1 MQTASFAAPF
11 LSATGR
17 RGRARPCFSMLACVT
32 FLSAT
37 PSFAQD
43 ASRAGDSP
51 TSTSASSEP
60 RPRTS
65 LPVVASEQRPRAFI
79 FLMAEHAPGGDYSD
93 ASGGV
98 DISRTRATL
107 DFIMPV
113 SDKGALGVG
122 FLSEYS
128 IYDFDQG
135 SGPTA
140 FGEPWD
146 DTTGQRINLRYSHTL
161 DEQWSLS
168 LAGGVESARETGA
181 SFDDSLLYTLAGG
194 AQYTIN
200 KDLKV
205 GLFAAA
211 QTSLED
217 DTTFFAI
224 PGVEWQFAE
233 QWKLSAG
240 IGRAPGLGVEWQSVD
255 RQWNIGLRTRFESR
269 EFRLA
274 EDNALAPG
282 GVGADRRVPVYLDVD
297 WNLSEQF
304 SLNAM
309 FGMSFEQRLKYQDST
324 GTTLDR
330 TDMDPTPFFSF
341 GVAFRF

>member
-1 MQTASFAAPF
+1 MQVSAFASQFS
-11 LSATGR
+11 SAFGR
-17 RGRARPCFSMLACVT
+17 RGQARPWFAMLA
-32 FLSAT
+32 FMAFMSAT
-37 PSFAQD
+37 PLFAQD
-43 ASRAGDSP
+43 ASRAGDSL
-51 TSTSASSEP
+51 TSASAGSEP

-107 DFIMPV
+107 DLIMPV

-135 SGPTA
+135 SGATA

-146 DTTGQRINLRYSHTL
+146 DTTGQRVNLRYSHTL
-161 DEQWSLS
+161 DEQWSVS
-168 LAGGVESARETGA
+168 VGGGVESARETGA
-181 SFDDSLLYTLAGG
+181 SFEDSLLYTLAGG
-194 AQYTIN
+194 VQSTVS

-205 GLFAAA
+205 GLFAVA

-233 QWKLSAG
+233 QWKFSAG
-240 IGRAPGLGVEWQSVD
+240 IGRAPGVGVEWQSSD
-255 RQWNIGLRTRFESR
+255 RQWNIGVRARFESR

-309 FGMSFEQRLKYQDST
+309 VGVSFEQRLKYQDGV

-330 TDMDPTPFFSF
+330 TDVDPAPFFSF

>member
-1 MQTASFAAPF
+1 MPPSSSAAQF
-11 LSATGR
+11 
-17 RGRARPCFSMLACVT
+17 RAIFFRSPCGIALTIALACVACMT
-32 FLSAT
+32 SA
-37 PSFAQD
+37 PAFAQT
-43 ASRAGDSP
+43 AAREGDS
-51 TSTSASSEP
+51 STSATSTSEP

-65 LPVVASEQRPRAFI
+65 LPVIASEQRPRAFI
-79 FLMAEHAPGGDYSD
+79 FLMAEHAPGADYSD

-98 DISRTRATL
+98 DISRARATL
-107 DFIMPV
+107 DLIMPL
-113 SDKGALGVG
+113 SGKGTLGVG

-135 SGPTA
+135 SGGTA

-146 DTTGQRINLRYSHTL
+146 DTTGQRVNLRYSHTL

-168 LAGGVESARETGA
+168 IGGGVESARETGA

-194 AQYTIN
+194 AQYTIS
-200 KDLKV
+200 KDVKV

-217 DTTFFAI
+217 DASFFAI

-233 QWKLSAG
+233 QWKFSAG
-240 IGRAPGLGVEWQSVD
+240 IGRAPGIGVEWQSAD

-274 EDNALAPG
+274 EDNLLAPG
-282 GVGADRRVPVYLDVD
+282 GVGADRRVPVYLDID

-309 FGMSFEQRLKYQDST
+309 VGVSFEQRLKYQDSG

-330 TDMDPTPFFSF
+330 TDVDPAPFFSF
-341 GVAFRF
+341 GVALRF

>member
-1 MQTASFAAPF
+1 MNHGRFAFDSLVPFGWRAVMFACAGFLGVMSPIVKGQAAAP
-11 LSATGR
+11 
-17 RGRARPCFSMLACVT
+17 
-32 FLSAT
+32 
-37 PSFAQD
+37 
-43 ASRAGDSP
+43 AGDSP
-51 TSTSASSEP
+51 TTASSESGQ

-65 LPVVASEQRPRAFI
+65 LPVVAGEHRARAFI
-79 FLMAEHAPGGDYSD
+79 FLMAEHAPGGEYSD

-107 DFIMPV
+107 DLIMPV
-113 SDKGALGVG
+113 SDKGTVGVG

-135 SGPTA
+135 SGGTA

-146 DTTGQRINLRYSHTL
+146 DTTGQRVNLRYSHAL
-161 DEQWSLS
+161 DERWSVS
-168 LAGGVESARETGA
+168 LGGGIESARETGA

-194 AQYTIN
+194 AQYTVS
-200 KDLKV
+200 KDVKV
-205 GLFAAA
+205 GLFGAV
-211 QTSLED
+211 QTSLEN

-233 QWKLSAG
+233 QWKFSAG
-240 IGRAPGLGVEWQSVD
+240 IGRAPGIGVEWQSTD

-309 FGMSFEQRLKYQDST
+309 VGVSFEQRLKYQDSA

-330 TDMDPTPFFSF
+330 TDMDPAPFFSF
-341 GVAFRF
+341 GVALRF